1 MPLHDETTPVLDG
14 PRLPPRHGGP
24 ADSLVVLLHGYGAD
38 GRDLIDL
45 GESWSAHMPGTA
57 FVSPHAPQPCSEA
70 PVGRQWFP
78 LDALDPHELARGVE
92 AAAPMLEAFLAQE
105 LARLN
110 LPAERM
116 ALVGFSQGAMMA
128 LHAGL
133 NAARPP
139 AAIISYSGLWAG
151 IAHPPAEAFSAPPPV
166 LLVHGAQ
173 DEVVPSDALFASANA
188 LTNAGV
194 PVEWHMCPDLPHGI
208 DTAGITRG
216 GDFLSAL
223 LGPQTFGAPPLG
235 AHGTVH

>member
-1 MPLHDETTPVLDG
+1 MPLHDDMTPVLDG
-14 PRLPPRHGGP
+14 PRLLPRHGGP

-45 GESWSAHMPGTA
+45 GESWGAHMPGTA
-57 FVSPHAPQPCSEA
+57 FVSPHAPHPCSEA
-70 PVGRQWFP
+70 PMGRQWFP

-92 AAAPMLEAFLAQE
+92 NATPTLETFLAQE

-133 NAARPP
+133 NATHPP

-151 IAHPPAEAFSAPPPV
+151 IARPPAEAFNAPPPV

-188 LTNAGV
+188 LTSAGV

-208 DTAGITRG
+208 DTDGITRG
-216 GDFLSAL
+216 GNFLSAL
-223 LGPQTFGAPPLG
+223 LGPRTFGAPAHPPHG
-235 AHGTVH
+235 ALH